1 MLYHPNSP
9 YYRQFLSVTAKQ
21 HKKQAQQIINAQV
34 TKNMPSV
41 NPGSVGLWSTPTHMK
56 EYQS

>member
-21 HKKQAQQIINAQV
+21 HKKKAEQIVNTHV
-34 TKNMPSV
+34 TKNMPNI
-41 NPGSVGLWSTPTHMK
+41 NPGSVGL
-56 EYQS
+56 